1 MSEKVVGFEKLEERK
16 GVIVKIDQWQIPLF
30 VLTIVFCGAA
40 LCRYPV
46 QHSSDVAAWVQ
57 AVGSVGAIVI
67 AVWVFHRQYLDAER
81 RSQDEVRAFVQA
93 IREEV
98 NAVWGGY
105 DTGAR
110 QQLLAVPV
118 DGFFDVIF
126 PVTTEAFTVYN
137 RAAMQVGKVDDEELR
152 RLIIVTYA
160 KAKGLIYSFQL
171 NNQLV
176 ADLMNFDVSYHG
188 QDREVR
194 IQRKHEMLVAYA
206 TQLKV
211 RDTLVHESLSALVL
225 RANQWLR
232 SGDVQPR

>member
-105 DTGAR
+105 DTA
-110 QQLLAVPV
+110 LA
-118 DGFFDVIF
+118 
-126 PVTTEAFTVYN
+126 
-137 RAAMQVGKVDDEELR
+137 
-152 RLIIVTYA
+152 
-160 KAKGLIYSFQL
+160 S
-171 NNQLV
+171 
-176 ADLMNFDVSYHG
+176 SY
-188 QDREVR
+188 
-194 IQRKHEMLVAYA
+194 
-206 TQLKV
+206 
-211 RDTLVHESLSALVL
+211 
-225 RANQWLR
+225 
-232 SGDVQPR
+232 